1 MTVSWLM
8 MNGVF
13 TQVKPER
20 RCLGTAFVI
29 LSEDSLFP
37 RPDLIHMEM
46 TQDCVHHNDEI
57 NLYGDRIPHGPYGNE
72 SLISSSSFLISLSER
87 GKERESATPVL

>member
-8 MNGVF
+8 LKSVF
-13 TQVKPER
+13 TKVKPER
-20 RCLGTAFVI
+20 RCLVTAFVI

-37 RPDLIHMEM
+37 CPDLIHMEM

-57 NLYGDRIPHGPYGNE
+57 NLYGDRILHDPYGDE
-72 SLISSSSFLISLSER
+72 TLISSTSFLITI
-87 GKERESATPVL
+87 KD